1 MYMYYIDN
9 VSVYV
14 TTGNRAKNIGESIII
29 IIMGF
34 SPLTANTIALDCEG
48 YGTCTC
54 IYDCVLFAISGGW
67 GGGGGVKPEISN
79 FFYSLS
85 LSLSLS
91 LMHFRVLSCE
101 SCPSCCCFSPQ
112 KSSLAFAG
120 NEDGSLV
127 LWDLREPLSMHRP
140 SQLTTPLSP
149 RTHGTST
156 VTEALARV
164 PTFSTGEIKS
174 L

>member
-1 MYMYYIDN
+1 MYMYMYYIDN

-14 TTGNRAKNIGESIII
+14 TTGNRAKSIGEGIII

-34 SPLTANTIALDCEG
+34 SPLIALDCEG

-67 GGGGGVKPEISN
+67 GGGGG
-79 FFYSLS
+79 LS
-85 LSLSLS
+85 LKSATSFTLFLSLS